1 MWKKGNLKV
10 KEDIIVNM
18 KFLSPPHPQ
27 KKEEENLVFI
37 LVTSMFLPVS
47 KFLFL
52 VTS

>member
-18 KFLSPPHPQ
+18 KFLPPPP
-27 KKEEENLVFI
+27 KKKEENLVFI

>member
-18 KFLSPPHPQ
+18 KFLPPPPK
-27 KKEEENLVFI
+27 KKEEENLVLI
-37 LVTSMFLPVS
+37 LMTSMFLPVS